1 MFSDLEYKLFNDRI
15 TACKTNIWVHSIKKN
30 SENKEIFFFFFFY
43 TKTVQIGLIAKS
55 DANGINSET

>member
-15 TACKTNIWVHSIKKN
+15 TACETNIWVHSIKKN
-30 SENKEIFFFFFFY
+30 SENKEIFFFFY